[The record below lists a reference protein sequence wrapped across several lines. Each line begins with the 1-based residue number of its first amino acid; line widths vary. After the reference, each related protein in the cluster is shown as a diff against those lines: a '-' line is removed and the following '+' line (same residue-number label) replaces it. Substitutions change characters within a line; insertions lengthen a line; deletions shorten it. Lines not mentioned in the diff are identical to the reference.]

1 MATMINLTRRAMLG
15 SSVGLILGF
24 TVPGCGH
31 VMPEIDKTISLGEA
45 LAEGDIAQLNAWI
58 RIAPN
63 GVTTLRMGASEMGQG
78 VYTSLPMLLA
88 EELDADWELVRAESA
103 PADRAYRHPNIDYP
117 GESQG
122 TGGSLSVRGHWD
134 VLREV
139 GAKARAMLV
148 EAAAIR
154 FGVEVSECSVEK
166 GVVSAGEQ
174 SAGFGELAADAAL
187 LSPPSSVTLKTRSQ
201 RTLMGTSPPRL
212 DLPPKVDGS
221 AVFGVD
227 VGMEDMLVA
236 TLKACPHFGGK
247 LVSFDDAKAREVT
260 GVEDIFQ
267 IEEAV
272 VVVADTFWH
281 AKKALALVEVEW
293 DKGKWGELDDAE
305 IGRKL
310 NDALGNGKTVWSRG
324 KIGETDIEA
333 TYEVPF
339 LEHAPIEPLNA
350 TAWVQDD
357 RVDVWAPTQVPQVV
371 KRQAA
376 KLTGLP
382 EEMVH
387 VHTTFLG
394 GGFGRKSFWDFTDY
408 AVKVAKEFGGPVKLM
423 WTREECF
430 AHGFYRPRVLC
441 RQRAKLGADGLPTDW
456 HVELVAQSLLED
468 LLPGFLLSLNAA
480 TETAVGG
487 MDHHPYAVPNSRVDY
502 SRVSLPIPV
511 GWWRSVHGSTNGFFR
526 ECFIDELA
534 HAAGQ
539 DPIEYRRALL
549 DNERHRICYELA
561 LEKAGEV
568 PEGMTRGTAIF
579 KSFGSIVAEVADITV
594 TDGSVHV
601 HRVTAAVDCGQFVHP
616 DTIRSQI
623 LSGLSMGL
631 SALNAEKLEI
641 AEGAVKQTNFHE
653 YELMGLAKSP
663 AVEVHIVENDHAP
676 GGIGEPGVP
685 PIAGAVCNAIFT
697 ATGTRIREMPIGDQ
711 LKA

>member
-1 MATMINLTRRAMLG
+1 
-15 SSVGLILGF
+15 
-24 TVPGCGH
+24 
-31 VMPEIDKTISLGEA
+31 
-45 LAEGDIAQLNAWI
+45 
-58 RIAPN
+58 
-63 GVTTLRMGASEMGQG
+63 
-78 VYTSLPMLLA
+78 
-88 EELDADWELVRAESA
+88 
-103 PADRAYRHPNIDYP
+103 
-117 GESQG
+117 
-122 TGGSLSVRGHWD
+122 
-134 VLREV
+134 
-139 GAKARAMLV
+139 
-148 EAAAIR
+148 
-154 FGVEVSECSVEK
+154 
-166 GVVSAGEQ
+166 
-174 SAGFGELAADAAL
+174 
-187 LSPPSSVTLKTRSQ
+187 
-201 RTLMGTSPPRL
+201 
-212 DLPPKVDGS
+212 
-221 AVFGVD
+221 
-227 VGMEDMLVA
+227 
-236 TLKACPHFGGK
+236 
-247 LVSFDDAKAREVT
+247 
-260 GVEDIFQ
+260 
-267 IEEAV
+267 
-272 VVVADTFWH
+272 
-281 AKKALALVEVEW
+281 
-293 DKGKWGELDDAE
+293 
-305 IGRKL
+305 
-310 NDALGNGKTVWSRG
+310 
-324 KIGETDIEA
+324 
-333 TYEVPF
+333 
-339 LEHAPIEPLNA
+339 
-350 TAWVQDD
+350 
-357 RVDVWAPTQVPQVV
+357 
-371 KRQAA
+371 
-376 KLTGLP
+376 
-382 EEMVH
+382 
-387 VHTTFLG
+387 
-394 GGFGRKSFWDFTDY
+394 
-408 AVKVAKEFGGPVKLM
+408 M